1 MKPGRQ
7 EGVGSLGRRRSG
19 VGMKSAGASGGFEP
33 EGQDEDLFSTSN
45 SLSPLL
51 LSHNSLNL

>member
-1 MKPGRQ
+1 M
-7 EGVGSLGRRRSG
+7 GSLGRRRSG